1 MRDLK
6 TSSNKKGSEHMPKQ
20 NKPTNK
26 KSNAY
31 HKTTQHAAKKSKQSG
46 PQILTYKDGMNVS
59 DVAKAMDVSS
69 AVIIK
74 KLMLMG
80 MMTSVNQIIDRDTVE
95 LIAIEAGFEVVD
107 EVITDVTR
115 FDEMDIED
123 DPKDLVKRPPI
134 VTIMGHVDHGKTTLL
149 DTIRKSRVAQSE
161 AGGITQH
168 IGAYQVDYQGEKVTF
183 IDTPGHAAFTEM
195 RARGAKVT
203 DIVIIVVAA
212 DDGVMPQTIEAIDHA
227 KAAKVPIIVA
237 VNKMDR
243 PQANPEKVM
252 TALSEKGL
260 TPEEWGGQVPFVK
273 ISALKGEGIDQ
284 LLELIILVSEV
295 EEIKANPNRFA
306 QGTVIEARLDKGRG
320 SVATL
325 IVESGTLRVG
335 DYLACGNTYG
345 KVRTMEDDLKKRYKE
360 ALPAMPIE
368 ITGLNEVPKAG
379 DIFKAFDDEKMTR
392 QIAAER
398 QSRDREKELKKR
410 SKTSLESLMG
420 DMESS
425 EKELNLIIK
434 GDVNGSIEALKGL
447 LEKIDIEGFHVNVIR
462 GEVGAISESD
472 VTLANATQSILVGFN
487 VRPTASVK
495 TLADTQGVEIR
506 LYSIIY
512 RVQEDIE
519 AALKG
524 MLAPKFEEIVI
535 GQAEVRETFKVSKI
549 GTIAGCIVTDGSI
562 IRDALVRVLRD
573 GIVVYEGKLASLKRF
588 KDDAKEVRQGFEC
601 GLSIENFNDIKVGD
615 IIEASNM
622 KEMEVV

>member
-1 MRDLK
+1 
-6 TSSNKKGSEHMPKQ
+6 MPKQ
-20 NKPTNK
+20 PKQIKKKPV
-26 KSNAY
+26 AY
-31 HKTTQHAAKKSKQSG
+31 HKPLQQAPKKVKPEG

-59 DVAKAMDVSS
+59 EVAKAMDVSS
-69 AVIIK
+69 AFIIK

-80 MMTSVNQIIDRDTVE
+80 MMTSVNQVIDRDTVE
-95 LIAIEAGFEVVD
+95 LIALEEGFEVID

-115 FDEMDIED
+115 FDEMETND

-168 IGAYQVDYQGEKVTF
+168 IGAYQVDYKGEKVTF

-203 DIVIIVVAA
+203 DIVIVVVAA

-227 KAAKVPIIVA
+227 KAANVPIIVA

-243 PQANPEKVM
+243 PQANPDKVM
-252 TALSEKGL
+252 TSLSERGL
-260 TPEEWGGQVPFVK
+260 TPEEWGGQTPYVK
-273 ISALKGEGIDQ
+273 ISALKNEGIDA
-284 LLELIILVSEV
+284 LLELIILLSEV
-295 EEIKANPNRFA
+295 EELKANPKRFA

-345 KVRTMEDDLKKRYKE
+345 KIRTMEDDLKNRYKE
-360 ALPAMPIE
+360 ALPSMPIE

-392 QIAAER
+392 QIAEER

-420 DMESS
+420 DIESS

-447 LEKIDIEGFHVNVIR
+447 LEKIDVEGFHVNVLR

-472 VTLANATQSILVGFN
+472 VTLASATKSILIGFN
-487 VRPTASVK
+487 VRPTSSVK
-495 TLADTQGVEIR
+495 ALADTQGVEIR

-535 GQAEVRETFKVSKI
+535 GQAEIRDIFKVSKI

-562 IRDALVRVLRD
+562 VRDALVRVLRN
-573 GIVVYEGKLASLKRF
+573 GIVAYEGKLASLKRF

-601 GLSIENFNDIKVGD
+601 GLSIENFNDLKVGD
-615 IIEASNM
+615 IIEASKM
-622 KEMEVV
+622 KEIEVA

>member
-1 MRDLK
+1 
-6 TSSNKKGSEHMPKQ
+6 MPKQ
-20 NKPTNK
+20 PKHIKNKTV
-26 KSNAY
+26 AH
-31 HKTTQHAAKKSKQSG
+31 HKPVQHAPKKVKPAG
-46 PQILTYKDGMNVS
+46 PQILSYKDGMNVS
-59 DVAKAMDVSS
+59 EVAKAMDVSS

-80 MMTSVNQIIDRDTVE
+80 MMTSVNQVIDRDTVE
-95 LIAIEAGFEVVD
+95 LIALEEGFEVID

-115 FDEMDIED
+115 FDEMETND

-168 IGAYQVDYQGEKVTF
+168 IGAYQVDYKGEKVTF

-227 KAAKVPIIVA
+227 KAANVPIIVA

-243 PQANPEKVM
+243 PQANPDKVM
-252 TALSEKGL
+252 TSLSERGL
-260 TPEEWGGQVPFVK
+260 TPEEWGGQTPYVK
-273 ISALKGEGIDQ
+273 ISALKNEGIDA

-295 EEIKANPNRFA
+295 EELKANPKRFA

-345 KVRTMEDDLKKRYKE
+345 KVRTMEDDLKNRYKE

-392 QIAAER
+392 QIAEER

-420 DMESS
+420 DIESS

-447 LEKIDIEGFHVNVIR
+447 LEKIDVEGFHVNVLR

-472 VTLANATQSILVGFN
+472 VTLASATKSILIGFN

-495 TLADTQGVEIR
+495 ALADTQGVEIR

-512 RVQEDIE
+512 RIQEDIE

-535 GQAEVRETFKVSKI
+535 GQAEIRETFKVSKI

-562 IRDALVRVLRD
+562 VRDSLVRVLRD

-601 GLSIENFNDIKVGD
+601 GLSIENFNDLKVGD
-615 IIEASNM
+615 IVEASKM
-622 KEMEVV
+622 KEMEVA

>member
-1 MRDLK
+1 
-6 TSSNKKGSEHMPKQ
+6 MPKQ
-20 NKPTNK
+20 PKPIK
-26 KSNAY
+26 KKTVAY
-31 HKTTQHAAKKSKQSG
+31 HKPVHQAPKKAKPSG
-46 PQILTYKDGMNVS
+46 PQVLVYKDGMNVS
-59 DVAKAMDVSS
+59 EVAKAMDVSS

-80 MMTSVNQIIDRDTVE
+80 MMTSVNQVIDRDTVE
-95 LIAIEAGFEVVD
+95 LIALEEGFEVID

-115 FDEMDIED
+115 FDEMETND

-168 IGAYQVDYQGEKVTF
+168 IGAYQVDYKGEKVTF

-243 PQANPEKVM
+243 PQANPDKVM
-252 TALSEKGL
+252 TALSERGL
-260 TPEEWGGQVPFVK
+260 TPEEWGGQTPYVK
-273 ISALKGEGIDQ
+273 ISALKNEGIDQ

-295 EEIKANPNRFA
+295 EELKANPKRFA

-345 KVRTMEDDLKKRYKE
+345 KIRTMEDDLKNRYKE
-360 ALPAMPIE
+360 ALPSMPIE

-392 QIAAER
+392 QIAEER

-420 DMESS
+420 DIESS

-447 LEKIDIEGFHVNVIR
+447 LEKIDVEGFHVNVIR

-472 VTLANATQSILVGFN
+472 VTLANATKSILIGFN

-495 TLADTQGVEIR
+495 QLADTQGVEIR

-535 GQAEVRETFKVSKI
+535 GQAEIRDIFKVSKI

-562 IRDALVRVLRD
+562 IRDSLVRVLRN
-573 GIVVYEGKLASLKRF
+573 GIVIYEGKLASLKRF

-601 GLSIENFNDIKVGD
+601 GLSIENFNDLKVGD
-615 IIEASNM
+615 IIEASKM
-622 KEMEVV
+622 KEMEIE

>member
-1 MRDLK
+1 
-6 TSSNKKGSEHMPKQ
+6 MPKQ
-20 NKPTNK
+20 KKPANK
-26 KSNAY
+26 KSNAF
-31 HKTTQHAAKKSKQSG
+31 HKPAKHAAKKPKPSG

-95 LIAIEAGFEVVD
+95 LIAIEEGFEVVD

-295 EEIKANPNRFA
+295 EELKANPKRFA

-325 IVESGTLRVG
+325 IVESGTLKVG

-392 QIAAER
+392 QIAEER

-410 SKTSLESLMG
+410 AKTTLESLIR

-472 VTLANATQSILVGFN
+472 VTLANATQSILIGFN

-495 TLADTQGVEIR
+495 ALADTQGVEIR

-615 IIEASNM
+615 IIEASKM
-622 KEMEVV
+622 KEMEVI

>member
-1 MRDLK
+1 
-6 TSSNKKGSEHMPKQ
+6 MPKQ
-20 NKPTNK
+20 KKPANK
-26 KSNAY
+26 KSNAF
-31 HKTTQHAAKKSKQSG
+31 HKPAKHAAKKPKPSG

-95 LIAIEAGFEVVD
+95 LIAIEEGFEVVD

-295 EEIKANPNRFA
+295 EELKANPKRFA

-325 IVESGTLRVG
+325 IVESGTLKVG

-392 QIAAER
+392 QIAEER

-472 VTLANATQSILVGFN
+472 VTLANATQSILIGFN

-495 TLADTQGVEIR
+495 ALADTQGVEIR

-562 IRDALVRVLRD
+562 IKDALVRVLRD

-615 IIEASNM
+615 IIEASKM
-622 KEMEVV
+622 KEMEVI

>member
-1 MRDLK
+1 
-6 TSSNKKGSEHMPKQ
+6 MPKQ
-20 NKPTNK
+20 KKPANK
-26 KSNAY
+26 KSNAF
-31 HKTTQHAAKKSKQSG
+31 HKPAKHAAKKPKPSG

-69 AVIIK
+69 AVVIK

-95 LIAIEAGFEVVD
+95 LIAIEEGFEVVD

-295 EEIKANPNRFA
+295 EELKANPKRFA

-325 IVESGTLRVG
+325 IVESGTLKVG

-392 QIAAER
+392 QIAEER

-472 VTLANATQSILVGFN
+472 VTLANATQSILIGFN

-495 TLADTQGVEIR
+495 ALADTQGVEIR

-615 IIEASNM
+615 IIEASKM
-622 KEMEVV
+622 KEMEVI

>member
-1 MRDLK
+1 
-6 TSSNKKGSEHMPKQ
+6 MPKQ
-20 NKPTNK
+20 KKPANK
-26 KSNAY
+26 KSNAF
-31 HKTTQHAAKKSKQSG
+31 HKPAKHAAKKPKPSG

-69 AVIIK
+69 VVVIK

-95 LIAIEAGFEVVD
+95 LIAIEEGFEVVD

-295 EEIKANPNRFA
+295 EELKANPKRFA

-325 IVESGTLRVG
+325 IVESGTLKVG

-392 QIAAER
+392 QIAEER

-472 VTLANATQSILVGFN
+472 VTLANATQSILIGFN

-495 TLADTQGVEIR
+495 ALADTQGVEIR

-615 IIEASNM
+615 IIEASKM
-622 KEMEVV
+622 KEMEVI